1 MGGLRERLAMSGC
14 DLRAMAR
21 AARAASQ
28 ALARATGEKKNAA
41 LRAMAKA
48 ILDSHE
54 PIVAANAEDVAAA
67 TSEAHPPAFVDRLT
81 LTVPRLEAMA
91 RGLRQIAELP
101 DPVGEITGMWR
112 RPNGL
117 QVGRM
122 RVPLGVIGVIHESR
136 PNVTA
141 DAAGLCLKSG
151 NAVIL
156 RGGREALRTN
166 AALGGILAAS
176 VTSVGLPEASLAVVP
191 TPDRAVVK
199 EMLQLHHLIDL
210 IIPSGGEELIR
221 AVREGSTI
229 PVIAHDKGV
238 CHTYVDAGADLVT
251 AAEIAY
257 NAKVERPGVCNAMET
272 LLVHAEVA
280 AAFLPG
286 FIERLGRAGVEVR
299 GCAKTRAL
307 VPGIR
312 PATEEDWGTEYL
324 DLVLSIRVVESFEEA
339 LAHIARH
346 GSGLAEAIV
355 TADHGRAMRFLREV
369 DAGAVFVNAS
379 TRFTDGSEFG
389 MGAEMGISTQKLH
402 ARGPMGLTELTCQK
416 FIVLGDGQVRDSRT

>member
-1 MGGLRERLAMSGC
+1 MSEF
-14 DLRAMAR
+14 DIRAMAE
-21 AARAASQ
+21 AARAASRT
-28 ALARATGEKKNAA
+28 LAGATGETKNAA
-41 LRAMAKA
+41 LRAMAA
-48 ILDSHE
+48 GLLECRQRIL
-54 PIVAANAEDVAAA
+54 AANAEDVAAA
-67 TSEAHPPAFVDRLT
+67 RAEAHPPAFLDRLT
-81 LTVPRLEAMA
+81 LTPARIEGMA

-117 QVGRM
+117 IVGRM
-122 RVPLGVIGVIHESR
+122 RVPLGVIGIIYESR

-166 AALGGILAAS
+166 RAIADILAAS
-176 VTSVGLPEASLAVVP
+176 VASAGLPPAALAIVP
-191 TPDRAVVK
+191 TPERAAVK
-199 EMLQLHHLIDL
+199 AMLQLHGLIDL
-210 IIPSGGEELIR
+210 VIPRGGEELIR
-221 AVREGSTI
+221 AVREESRI
-229 PVIAHDKGV
+229 PVIAHEKGL
-238 CHTYVDAGADLVT
+238 CHTYVDATADLGM

-272 LLVHAEVA
+272 LLVHAGVA

-286 FIERLGRAGVEVR
+286 LIARLSAAGVEVR
-299 GCAKTRAL
+299 GCPRTCAL

-312 PATEEDWGTEYL
+312 PATEEDWDTEYL
-324 DLVLSIRVVESFEEA
+324 DLILSIRVVESFDEA
-339 LAHIARH
+339 LQHIARH

-416 FIVLGDGQVRDSRT
+416 FIVLGEGQVRDSRA

>member
-1 MGGLRERLAMSGC
+1 
-14 DLRAMAR
+14 MAQ

-28 ALARATGEKKNAA
+28 VLARATGETKNAA
-41 LRAMAKA
+41 LRAMAA
-48 ILDSHE
+48 GLLDSRE
-54 PIVAANAEDVAAA
+54 RILAANAEDVAVARA
-67 TSEAHPPAFVDRLT
+67 EAHPSAFVDRLT
-81 LTVPRLEAMA
+81 LTPPRLEAMA
-91 RGLRQIAELP
+91 RGLRQIADLP

-122 RVPLGVIGVIHESR
+122 RVPLGVIGIVYESR

-141 DAAGLCLKSG
+141 DAAGLCLKSS

-166 AALGGILAAS
+166 AAIGGILAAA
-176 VTSVGLPEASLAVVP
+176 VGSVGLPEASLAVVP

-199 EMLQLHHLIDL
+199 EMLLLSGLIDL
-210 IIPSGGEELIR
+210 IIPRGGEELIR
-221 AVREGSTI
+221 TVREGSHI
-229 PVIAHDKGV
+229 PVIAHDKGL
-238 CHTYVDAGADLVT
+238 CHTYVDAGADLT
-251 AAEIAY
+251 MAADIAY

-280 AAFLPG
+280 GAFLPA
-286 FIERLGRAGVEVR
+286 FVARLRQAGAEVR
-299 GCAKTRAL
+299 GCPETRTL
-307 VPGIR
+307 VPSVQ
-312 PATEEDWGTEYL
+312 PASEADWDTEYL

-339 LAHIARH
+339 VAHIARH

-355 TADHGRAMRFLREV
+355 TTDHGRAMRFLREV

-379 TRFTDGSEFG
+379 TRFTDGYEFG

-402 ARGPMGLTELTCQK
+402 ARGPMGLAELTCQK
-416 FIVLGDGQVRDSRT
+416 FIVLGAGQIRDSRG

>member
-1 MGGLRERLAMSGC
+1 MSAF
-14 DLRAMAR
+14 DIRAMAR
-21 AARAASQ
+21 AARAASH
-28 ALARATGEKKNAA
+28 ALAGATGETKNVA
-41 LRAMAKA
+41 LRAMADGL
-48 ILDSHE
+48 LDSRE
-54 PIVAANAEDVAAA
+54 RILLANGEDVAAA
-67 TSEAHPPAFVDRLT
+67 KSEAHPPAFVDRLT

-117 QVGRM
+117 TVGRM
-122 RVPLGVIGVIHESR
+122 RVPLGVIGIIYESR

-141 DAAGLCLKSG
+141 DAAALCLKSG

-166 AALGGILAAS
+166 AAIGGILSAS
-176 VTSVGLPEASLAVVP
+176 LASVGLPEASLAVVP
-191 TPDRAVVK
+191 TPDRSVVK
-199 EMLQLHHLIDL
+199 EMLELHGLIDL
-210 IIPSGGEELIR
+210 IIPRGGEELIR
-221 AVREGSTI
+221 AVREGSRI
-229 PVIAHDKGV
+229 PVIAHDKGL
-238 CHTYVDAGADLVT
+238 CHTYVDAGADLVMAT
-251 AAEIAY
+251 EIAF

-272 LLVHAEVA
+272 LLVHAQVA
-280 AAFLPG
+280 PAFLPG
-286 FIERLGRAGVEVR
+286 FVARLGQAGVEVR
-299 GCAKTRAL
+299 GCPKTQAL

-312 PATEEDWGTEYL
+312 PATEEDWDTEYL
-324 DLVLSIRVVESFEEA
+324 DLVLSIRVVDSFEEA
-339 LAHIARH
+339 LHHIAQH

-355 TADHGRAMRFLREV
+355 TADHPRAMRFLREV

-379 TRFTDGSEFG
+379 TRFTDGYEFG

-416 FIVLGDGQVRDSRT
+416 FIVLGEGQVRDSRV